1 MNTSDSVPCDARSEF
16 KSDVSQQDDL
26 VVPSHLFEGS
36 LQVLEMP
43 DLPSQTPPRA
53 QSGIGAHKQPIEG
66 DPDRSTSARPF
77 AEPQNLN
84 VGSISFRG
92 SLNGSGK

>member
-1 MNTSDSVPCDARSEF
+1 
-16 KSDVSQQDDL
+16 
-26 VVPSHLFEGS
+26 LFIG
-36 LQVLEMP
+36 LKMP
-43 DLPSQTPPRA
+43 DRLRKRPRELSSLASEHPSSRSKAIPTE
-53 QSGIGAHKQPIEG
+53 AHQHL
-66 DPDRSTSARPF
+66 TF